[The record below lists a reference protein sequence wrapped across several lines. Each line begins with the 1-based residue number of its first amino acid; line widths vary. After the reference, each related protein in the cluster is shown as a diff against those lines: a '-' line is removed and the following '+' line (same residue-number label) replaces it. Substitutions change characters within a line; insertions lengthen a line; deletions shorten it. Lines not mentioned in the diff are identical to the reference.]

1 VISSFGGIAHEP
13 WGAYKVRRL
22 FLVAEMFSLLGR
34 ESTGVVDKEK
44 EQEWI
49 EKYREAMIRAM
60 PGQGSR
66 LERAFRAGARILA
79 ALFRKSSNRRAN
91 TAPRNLA
98 KKSLSEPP
106 SPEQQQKKA
115 G

>member
-1 VISSFGGIAHEP
+1 
-13 WGAYKVRRL
+13 
-22 FLVAEMFSLLGR
+22 MFSLLGR
-34 ESTGVVDKEK
+34 ESTSVVDKEK

-91 TAPRNLA
+91 TAPPHLT
-98 KKSLSEPP
+98 KKSLSETP
-106 SPEQQQKKA
+106 SPEQEQKKA

>member
-1 VISSFGGIAHEP
+1 
-13 WGAYKVRRL
+13 
-22 FLVAEMFSLLGR
+22 M
-34 ESTGVVDKEK
+34 T
-44 EQEWI
+44 
-49 EKYREAMIRAM
+49 RAM

-79 ALFRKSSNRRAN
+79 ALFHKSSNKPAN

-98 KKSLSEPP
+98 KKSLSETPP
-106 SPEQQQKKA
+106 PEQQQKKA